1 MFCIKCG
8 KELNLNET
16 FCPKCGTRSNQQTLQ
31 PTVADE
37 VANEATDEVAN
48 EVANEVKNDIINQ
61 VNKDVTMTKLRKAK
75 NTNVIALI
83 GSIAFLIV
91 VILVGSVTFNVIKN
105 NNKPERMVIGSWSM
119 SGSGEGQ
126 ETTTVDFTKDGKL
139 ITANDSSDH
148 KVTYKIDSSDKKS
161 IKLIIKDSS
170 SDTKLNLKFIGKSK
184 FELTK
189 PDESSEVITFRK
201 K

>member
-31 PTVADE
+31 PIVADE
-37 VANEATDEVAN
+37 VAVQVTG
-48 EVANEVKNDIINQ
+48 EVKYDITNQ

-148 KVTYKIDSSDKKS
+148 KVTYKIDASDKKS
-161 IKLIIKDSS
+161 IKLIIKDGST
-170 SDTKLNLKFIGKSK
+170 DTKLNLKFIGKSK

-189 PDESSEVITFRK
+189 PAESNEVITFRK
-201 K
+201 R

>member
-31 PTVADE
+31 PIVADE
-37 VANEATDEVAN
+37 VAVQVTG
-48 EVANEVKNDIINQ
+48 EVKYDITNQ

-161 IKLIIKDSS
+161 IKLIIKDGST
-170 SDTKLNLKFIGKSK
+170 DTKLNLKFIGKSK

-189 PDESSEVITFRK
+189 PAESNEVITFRK
-201 K
+201 R